1 MNFSNNK
8 NMKKIF
14 IFLLLVLCTLLL
26 SCNKQEISPLDTYL
40 FNNKLTIQDIEP
52 YLNYEKFNYY
62 DFFDLENLRTSNNYT
77 YLETINYFYN
87 KHNTK
92 ALLINTDLILIN
104 KQFIINKDYIPELIN
119 IDNYPVKVTKY
130 NMEIQKH
137 VLLNYLNMINDLQL
151 YNLYIYSAYRSYERQ
166 VEIYNNSQNKNYVAK
181 PGTSEHQSG
190 LVLDVSTLT
199 HGLTSSFQYSME
211 YQMLS
216 KYCMNYGFI
225 IRYPENKESI
235 TGYYFEPWH
244 LRYVGKTSAIYIMNH
259 QLTLEEY
266 LFKNFEL

>member
-1 MNFSNNK
+1 MSYFFIACSKKENFS
-8 NMKKIF
+8 
-14 IFLLLVLCTLLL
+14 
-26 SCNKQEISPLDTYL
+26 ELDT
-40 FNNKLTIQDIEP
+40 FIINNNIDYNDIEP
-52 YLNYEKFNYY
+52 YFEYKKFVYY
-62 DFFDLENLRTSNNYT
+62 DYFDLEDLRKNNNFS

-87 KHNTK
+87 KNK
-92 ALLINTDLILIN
+92 NFALLPNTDLVLIN
-104 KQFIINKDYIPELIN
+104 KQFLVNNSYNVNLIN
-119 IDNYPVKVTKY
+119 IDDYYLKVTKFG
-130 NMEIQKH
+130 MQIQKH
-137 VLLNYLNMINDLQL
+137 VLLNYINMINDLEL

-166 VEIYNNSQNKNYVAK
+166 IEIYNNASDKNYVAK
-181 PGTSEHQSG
+181 EGASEHQSG

-199 HGLTSSFQYSME
+199 HGLTSSFQYSYE

-244 LRYVGKTSAIYIMNH
+244 LRFVGEVSAKEIMNND
-259 QLTLEEY
+259 LTLEEY

>member
-1 MNFSNNK
+1 MSYF
-8 NMKKIF
+8 F
-14 IFLLLVLCTLLL
+14 IACSKL
-26 SCNKQEISPLDTYL
+26 NENISELDT
-40 FNNKLTIQDIEP
+40 FIINNNIDYNDIEP
-52 YLNYEKFNYY
+52 YFEYKKFVYY
-62 DFFDLENLRTSNNYT
+62 DYFDLEELRISNNYS

-87 KHNTK
+87 KDK
-92 ALLINTDLILIN
+92 SCALLPNTDLVLIN
-104 KQFIINKDYIPELIN
+104 KQFLVNSSYDVNLIN
-119 IDNYPVKVTKY
+119 IDDYYLKVTKFG
-130 NMEIQKH
+130 MQIQKQ
-137 VLLNYLNMINDLQL
+137 VLLNYINMINDLEL

-166 VEIYNNSQNKNYVAK
+166 IEIYNNASDKNYVAK
-181 PGTSEHQSG
+181 EGASEHQSG

-199 HGLTSSFQYSME
+199 HGLTSSFQYSYE

-244 LRYVGKTSAIYIMNH
+244 LRFVGEVSAKEIMNND
-259 QLTLEEY
+259 LTLEEY